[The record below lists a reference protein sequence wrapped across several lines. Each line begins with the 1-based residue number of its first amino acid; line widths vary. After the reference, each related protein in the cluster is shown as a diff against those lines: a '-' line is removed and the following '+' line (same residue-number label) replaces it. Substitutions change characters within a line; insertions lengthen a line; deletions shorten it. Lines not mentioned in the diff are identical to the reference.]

1 MVSLYYKDAAA
12 AIICYD
18 VGDEK
23 SFNSVYYWINEM
35 INNSNNEDSSF
46 VMALAGNKCDIDPAN
61 IKISFQTAQEL
72 AKKHNM
78 ILAETSAKTGK
89 GVQELFKK
97 VAEKI
102 VLLRKMQD

>member
-35 INNSNNEDSSF
+35 INNGGSENGSF
-46 VMALAGNKCDIDPAN
+46 VLALAGNKCDIDA
-61 IKISFQTAQEL
+61 A
-72 AKKHNM
+72 
-78 ILAETSAKTGK
+78 
-89 GVQELFKK
+89 
-97 VAEKI
+97 
-102 VLLRKMQD
+102 